1 MFWIVD
7 SIIKSKNT
15 KKRES
20 PPRRKYRHKQR
31 VYLPLADLERSV
43 EDIEPVAAEDNV
55 FPNSDNELLTDSY
68 STSVNKRTTV

>member
-7 SIIKSKNT
+7 SIIKSKNN
-15 KKRES
+15 KKRET
-20 PPRRKYRHKQR
+20 PPRRKHRHKQH

-43 EDIEPVAAEDNV
+43 EEIEPTVIEDNV

-68 STSVNKRTTV
+68 STSVNERTTV